1 MAITGT
7 GTELD
12 PYIVHDVDEMHTVL
26 SGYNTYWYAQT
37 EFWMKLDADIDA
49 ENITWP
55 IMRDQ
60 YNSYLPVANIDLQG
74 HTISNIKAVTNKS
87 YEIFNCKKIENGT
100 IENIE
105 LSITSPIFQEINFVN
120 MKISAIITFDMS
132 EYSGYYNCNYVFRS
146 NNFDAC
152 IIDVD
157 ITFANSKTNYFE
169 GSGVFW
175 FFADNK
181 TIQNCDINVTAH
193 NVKLTK
199 TTQCYDHIFHTNS
212 TSGFTATVQNCRVT
226 GSVDDSTVWLQG
238 FIASA
243 VIELIECV
251 IEIDFSACTI
261 PADASNGVLVEAT
274 ADTTVINTDSL
285 AAAGLNGKMSA
296 GTGMIPCTAS
306 EIRNYDDLTAVSF
319 PVTPTGETPPA
330 GWSWL
335 ITNGYL
341 PYLLN
346 FDPPPS
352 PSGLY
357 IGDYNIQNMYVGDTA
372 VSKVYRGNT
381 KIL

>member
-12 PYIVHDVDEMHTVL
+12 PYIVHDVTEMHTVL

-37 EFWMKLDADIDA
+37 EFWMNLDADIDA

-60 YNSYLPVANIDLQG
+60 YNSYYPLANIDLQG

-87 YEIFNCKKIENGT
+87 YEILSCKKIENGT

-120 MKISAIITFDMS
+120 MKISAVITFDMS

-181 TIQNCDINVTAH
+181 TIENCDINVTAH

-199 TTQCYDHIFHTNS
+199 TAQCYDHIFHTNS
-212 TSGFTATVQNCRVT
+212 TSEFTATVQNCRVT

-238 FIASA
+238 FVASA
-243 VIELIECV
+243 VIELIDCV
-251 IEIDFSACTI
+251 IEIDFSECTI

-285 AAAGLNGKMSA
+285 AAEGLNGKMSA

-306 EIRNYDDLTAVSF
+306 EIRNYDDLAAVNF

-341 PYLLN
+341 PYLEN

-357 IGDYNIQNMYVGDTA
+357 IGDYNIQSLYVGDTA

>member
-12 PYIVHDVDEMHTVL
+12 PYIVHDVTEMHTVL

-37 EFWMKLDADIDA
+37 EFWMNLDADIDA

-55 IMRDQ
+55 IMKDQ
-60 YNSYLPVANIDLQG
+60 NSAYKPIANIDLQG
-74 HTISNIKAVTNKS
+74 HTISNIKTVTSKS
-87 YEIFNCKKIENGT
+87 YEILYCKKIENGT

-105 LSITSPIFQEINFVN
+105 LSITGPIFQEINFVN
-120 MKISAIITFDMS
+120 MKISAVITFDMS

-157 ITFANSKTNYFE
+157 ITFASSKTNYFD

-181 TIQNCDINVTAH
+181 TIENCDINVTAH

-199 TTQCYDHIFHTNS
+199 ATQCYDHVFHTNS
-212 TSGFTATVQNCRVT
+212 TSDFTGTVRNCRVT

-238 FIASA
+238 FVASA
-243 VIELIECV
+243 VIELIDCV
-251 IEIDFSACTI
+251 IEIDFSECTI

-274 ADTTVINTDSL
+274 ADSTVINTDSL

-296 GTGMIPCTAS
+296 GAGMIPCTAS
-306 EIRNYDDLTAVSF
+306 EIRNYNDLTAVNF

-341 PYLLN
+341 PYLEN

-357 IGDYNIQNMYVGDTA
+357 IGDYNIQSLYVGDTA

>member
-12 PYIVHDVDEMHTVL
+12 PYIVHDATEMHTVL
-26 SGYNTYWYAQT
+26 SGYNTYWTAQT
-37 EFWMKLDADIDA
+37 EFWMKLAADIDA
-49 ENITWP
+49 DNVAWP
-55 IMRDQ
+55 VMRDK
-60 YNSYLPVANIDLQG
+60 YTSYLPLAIIDMQG
-74 HTISNIKAVTNKS
+74 HKISNINLLDDPA
-87 YEIFNCKKIENGT
+87 YELLNCRRIENGT

-105 LSITSPIFQEINFVN
+105 LSITGPIFQEINFVN
-120 MKISAIITFDMS
+120 MKISAVITFDMS

-157 ITFANSKTNYFE
+157 ITFADSKTNYFE

-181 TIQNCDINVTAH
+181 TIENCDINVTAH

-212 TSGFTATVQNCRVT
+212 TSGLTATVQNCRVT
-226 GSVDDSTVWLQG
+226 GSVDNSTVWLQG